1 MKERMRFPESK
12 DRSPSSLHEKGM
24 ALVVVILVLAFLQ
37 VVGVVLLTVTSTG
50 PRVAG
55 NIRSQQ
61 QAYNGADAAFDTSWT
76 MVEESFANG
85 NWIRFDG
92 HYLTEPAGIDNPVD
106 DGYFRK
112 LTDMELLEL
121 IDPDEDG
128 LPNINSVLYCRQ
140 LYVKNSDGSYD
151 PRYTF
156 TAFLIDD
163 EAGSAAADP
172 SDCLLVCI
180 GTVDSGVSMTTS
192 RIEIELAIQL
202 PGT

>member
-1 MKERMRFPESK
+1 MRYPELN
-12 DRSPSSLHEKGM
+12 DRRPSYSHEKGM
-24 ALVVVILVLAFLQ
+24 ALVIVILVLAFLQ
-37 VVGVVLLTVTSTG
+37 VVGIVLLTVTGTG

-61 QAYNGADAAFDTSWT
+61 QAYNGADAGFDTTWT
-76 MVEESFANG
+76 MIEEAFASG

-92 HYLTEPAGIDNPVD
+92 HYLTEPVGIDDPTSD
-106 DGYFRK
+106 DYFRK
-112 LTDMELLEL
+112 LTDRELLDL

-128 LPNINSVLYCRQ
+128 LPNINSVIYCRQ
-140 LYVKNSDGSYD
+140 VYVRNYDGSFD

-163 EAGSAAADP
+163 EAGSAVPDPAD
-172 SDCLLVCI
+172 CILVCI
-180 GTVDSGVSMTTS
+180 GTVDSGAHMTTS